1 MISGM
6 LLSGALAVFAASL
19 IGGATG
25 FGFALLSTSL
35 LLALGFPVEF
45 VVTANLALAVL
56 TRMSTA
62 YRFRDALCRRR
73 ALMLIAGSLPGLYLG
88 GRVLTLVD
96 TSIIKLATGVLVMV
110 AALLLIRSATA
121 APPPRLPG
129 APLVAGLGGG
139 FLATTTSLSGIPPA
153 LLLARDKVAPRSF
166 QADLASYFVISHI
179 IALAL
184 LTVQNTVVPEALLP
198 AALLWL
204 PGSLLG
210 NFIGA
215 TYGTRLPEL
224 TFRYL
229 TLAVVFVAGGVTV
242 TSAL

>member
-25 FGFALLSTSL
+25 FAFALLSASL

-45 VVTANLALAVL
+45 VVTANLALALL
-56 TRMSTA
+56 TRTTTA
-62 YRFRDALCRRR
+62 YRFRDAVCRRR
-73 ALMLIAGSLPGLYLG
+73 ALMLIVGSVPGLYLG
-88 GRVLTLVD
+88 GWVLMNVE
-96 TSIIKLATGVLVMV
+96 TSIIKFATGVLVMI
-110 AALLLIRSATA
+110 AALLLVRSATA
-121 APPPRLPG
+121 TPPPKLPG
-129 APLVAGLGGG
+129 APLVAGLAGG
-139 FLATTTSLSGIPPA
+139 FLGTTTSLSGIPPA
-153 LLLARDKVAPRSF
+153 LLLARDKVVPRSF
-166 QADLASYFVISHI
+166 QADLAVYFVISHI

-184 LTVQNTVVPEALLP
+184 LTVQDTIVPEALFP

-224 TFRYL
+224 PFRYL
-229 TLAVVFVAGGVTV
+229 TLAVVFVAGGVTIA
-242 TSAL
+242 SAL